1 MLRCDTESESH
12 LSTLPSRFLW
22 DKSIEKAWRSRSR
35 FDRSAPNR
43 GFGNAIDSV
52 CDNKR
57 RTPRRRSSTI
67 IDRLVGRNER
77 RRRNRRRQM
86 RPHAN
91 EPMGLFFLSEEE
103 EEEEEEE
110 GGGGGGGRTMIDRCT
125 ESDQSR
131 C

>member
-1 MLRCDTESESH
+1 
-12 LSTLPSRFLW
+12 
-22 DKSIEKAWRSRSR
+22 
-35 FDRSAPNR
+35 
-43 GFGNAIDSV
+43 
-52 CDNKR
+52 
-57 RTPRRRSSTI
+57 
-67 IDRLVGRNER
+67 
-77 RRRNRRRQM
+77 M